1 MWPESQDWAL
11 NKKEFPV
18 FREPWGGDS
27 FSHGEL
33 DAALCSGTASEHCLS
48 LGKKNRRKQKVW
60 ANVS

>member
-48 LGKKNRRKQKVW
+48 LGKKNRRK
-60 ANVS
+60 